1 MTPKFATKLT
11 EPSFGLP
18 LAASAWII
26 HESGLVLAVSRKH
39 DETDLGLP
47 GGKLD
52 PGETFQEA
60 VIRETKEE
68 TNLDI
73 IDVLPVFGDACGTPG
88 VHHVH
93 WCMAFLCKA
102 TGTLKRMEKGRVV
115 WVPTQRLITK
125 PDGTFNSFGEYNSQ
139 VQRAIETMEPRELD
153 WFKSSIVLESEFLL

>member
-1 MTPKFATKLT
+1 MNFTPF
-11 EPSFGLP
+11 PSLP
-18 LAASAWII
+18 KAASAWII

-73 IDVLPVFGDACGTPG
+73 TDVLPVFGHACGTPG
-88 VHHVH
+88 VHNVH

-102 TGTLKRMEKGRVV
+102 TGTLKRMEKGLVL
-115 WVPTQRLITK
+115 WVPPQRLITK
-125 PDGTFNSFGEYNSQ
+125 PDGTFNSFGEYNSC
-139 VQRAIETMEPRELD
+139 VQKAIQTIEPRELN
-153 WFKSSIVLESEFLL
+153 WFKSSVELKPEFML

>member
-1 MTPKFATKLT
+1 MTPKFTTKLA
-11 EPSFGLP
+11 EPSFSLP

-26 HESGLVLAVSRKH
+26 HEAGLVLAVSRKH

-102 TGTLKRMEKGRVV
+102 TGTLKRMEKGRVI

-139 VQRAIETMEPRELD
+139 VQRAIETMKPRELD

>member
-1 MTPKFATKLT
+1 
-11 EPSFGLP
+11 
-18 LAASAWII
+18 
-26 HESGLVLAVSRKH
+26 
-39 DETDLGLP
+39 
-47 GGKLD
+47 
-52 PGETFQEA
+52 